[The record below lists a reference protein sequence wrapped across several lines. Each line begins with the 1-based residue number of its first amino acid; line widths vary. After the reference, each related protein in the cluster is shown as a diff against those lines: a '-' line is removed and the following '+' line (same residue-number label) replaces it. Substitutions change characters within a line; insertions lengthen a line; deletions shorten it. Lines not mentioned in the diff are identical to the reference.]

1 MRTQMTKP
9 KELEK
14 RYELPVYPK
23 RDLLIVRGEGAT
35 VWDDKGR
42 AYIDCVGG
50 HGCVNVGHCNPK
62 VIEAIEKQSRV
73 LITCPGVFYND
84 RRAELLARLA
94 KISGMD
100 HIFLSSSGTESV
112 EAAIKFARASTG
124 RTKILAFMQGFHGR
138 TLGSLSA
145 TWKKKY
151 REPFLPLVPDFFHLP
166 FNKTD
171 KIEEGITEDTAAVLV
186 EVIQGEGGVRLAT
199 QEFLAGL
206 RTRCDETGT
215 VLIFDEVQTGVG
227 RTGRFFAFE
236 HYGIRPDIICLAKS
250 LAGGVP
256 IGATLCNNKIE
267 IPKNS
272 HGTTFG
278 GNPLSAAAAIA
289 VLDFIEE
296 SNLITQA
303 AEKGDYLLKTLKEI
317 VSPKIRGVRGKGLMV
332 GIDLKER
339 STPYIMRLMDLGILA
354 LPAGPTV
361 IRLLPPLVIDIDQ
374 IDRVV
379 ETLAKVLA

>member
-1 MRTQMTKP
+1 MTKP